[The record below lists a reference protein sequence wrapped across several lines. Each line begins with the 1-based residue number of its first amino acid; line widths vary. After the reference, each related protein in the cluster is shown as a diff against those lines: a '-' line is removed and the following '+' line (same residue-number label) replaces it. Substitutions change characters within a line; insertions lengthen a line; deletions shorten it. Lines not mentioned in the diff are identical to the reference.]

1 MNKAMAPRIDY
12 PTVAPEFYKALN
24 GAHAAL
30 LRTGFDKK
38 LVDLVFQ
45 RISQINGCAF
55 CVEQHGRDLR
65 AAGETSERLDSIA
78 AWHESP
84 YFTEREKAALAWAES
99 LTHVADTHAPDD
111 VYEEVRKHFSEVE
124 TANLTYAIALMNAY
138 NRVAV
143 GLRREPPKIMR
154 RLVRP
159 VPPI

>member
-1 MNKAMAPRIDY
+1 MAPRIDY

-38 LVDLVFQ
+38 LIDLVFQ

-55 CVEQHGRDLR
+55 CVELHGRDLR
-65 AAGETSERLDSIA
+65 AAGETAERLDSIA

-84 YFTEREKAALAWAES
+84 YFTGREKAALAWAES

-143 GLRREPPKIMR
+143 GLRREPPKK
-154 RLVRP
+154 
-159 VPPI
+159 

>member
-1 MNKAMAPRIDY
+1 MAPRIDY

-38 LVDLVFQ
+38 LIDLVFQ

-55 CVEQHGRDLR
+55 CVELHGRDLR
-65 AAGETSERLDSIA
+65 AAGETAERLDSIA

-99 LTHVADTHAPDD
+99 LTRVADTHAPDD

-143 GLRREPPKIMR
+143 GLRREPPKK
-154 RLVRP
+154 
-159 VPPI
+159 

>member
-1 MNKAMAPRIDY
+1 MASRIDY

-38 LVDLVFQ
+38 LIDLVFQ

-55 CVEQHGRDLR
+55 CVELHGRDLR
-65 AAGETSERLDSIA
+65 AAGETAERLDSIA

-99 LTHVADTHAPDD
+99 LTRVADTHAPDD

-143 GLRREPPKIMR
+143 GLRREPPKK
-154 RLVRP
+154 
-159 VPPI
+159 

>member
-1 MNKAMAPRIDY
+1 MAPRIDY

-38 LVDLVFQ
+38 LIDLVFQ

-55 CVEQHGRDLR
+55 CVELHGRDLR
-65 AAGETSERLDSIA
+65 AAGETAERLDSIA

-84 YFTEREKAALAWAES
+84 YFSGREKAALAWAES

-143 GLRREPPKIMR
+143 GLRREPPKK
-154 RLVRP
+154 
-159 VPPI
+159 

>member
-1 MNKAMAPRIDY
+1 MASRIDY

-38 LVDLVFQ
+38 LIDLVFQ

-55 CVEQHGRDLR
+55 CVELHGRDLR
-65 AAGETSERLDSIA
+65 AAGETAERLDSIA

-138 NRVAV
+138 NRMAV
-143 GLRREPPKIMR
+143 GLRREPPKK
-154 RLVRP
+154 
-159 VPPI
+159 

>member
-38 LVDLVFQ
+38 LIDLVFQ

-55 CVEQHGRDLR
+55 CVELHGRDLR
-65 AAGETSERLDSIA
+65 AAGETAERLDSIA

-84 YFTEREKAALAWAES
+84 YFTEREKAALAWA
-99 LTHVADTHAPDD
+99 D

-124 TANLTYAIALMNAY
+124 TANLTYAIALMNTY

>member
-1 MNKAMAPRIDY
+1 MASRIDY
-12 PTVAPEFYKALN
+12 PKVAPEFYKALN

-30 LRTGFDKK
+30 LRTGLDKK
-38 LVDLVFQ
+38 LIDLVFQ

-55 CVEQHGRDLR
+55 CVELHGRDLR
-65 AAGETSERLDSIA
+65 AAGETAERLDSIA

-84 YFTEREKAALAWAES
+84 YFTDREKAAFAWAES

-111 VYEEVRKHFSEVE
+111 VYEEVRRHFSEVE

-143 GLRREPPKIMR
+143 GLRREPPKK
-154 RLVRP
+154 
-159 VPPI
+159 